1 MANLEV
7 KVTEKKAKTE
17 GEKPAW
23 EGTVSVPGLKPT
35 KLTRKDGS
43 TLFSTK
49 ATVSSAAKRLATSL
63 GFDGV
68 ETATPAKKAAKKSA
82 TKKNTKS
89 TCCGG
94 TPCCETTT

>member
-1 MANLEV
+1 MSNLQI
-7 KVTEKKAKTE
+7 KVTEKKAKVE
-17 GEKPAW
+17 GEKPTW

-49 ATVSSAAKRLATSL
+49 ATVASAAKKLATSL

-68 ETATPAKKAAKKSA
+68 EAVAPVQKAAKKSA
-82 TKKNTKS
+82 TKKTKS

-94 TPCCETTT
+94 TPCCESTT